1 MNISPTIV
9 TVPCFSGAPWQL
21 EQLTPLAGCSLRT
34 MRLPETLDT
43 IEGYADFVAKQVAD
57 LEHYI
62 LVGDSFGANI
72 AIALAT
78 RQPQGLEALV
88 LSGGF
93 AADPI
98 TNPFTKLKLTAASF
112 LPGELYQQITL
123 RFHAQSLASPYDFD
137 GQVPLSQAAIRSLF
151 IQNTPRHSYLSRM
164 KAAFS
169 ANYLDKLDRIQV
181 PTLVLT
187 PDYERL
193 IGKDA
198 ARQLVEGIPEATE
211 LILPHTGHMFRFTHP
226 VTYATA
232 IQDFL
237 QRRFESDVTATCM
250 PLKSYAI

>member
-1 MNISPTIV
+1 MNTSPTIV

-21 EQLTPLAGCSLRT
+21 ERLTPLADWSLRT
-34 MRLPETLDT
+34 MRLPETLDN
-43 IEGYADFVAKQVAD
+43 IEGYANFVAKQVAELD
-57 LEHYI
+57 RYI

-78 RQPQGLEALV
+78 SQPRGLEALV

-98 TNPFTKLKLTAASF
+98 TNPLTKLKLTVASF
-112 LPGELYQQITL
+112 LPGELYQQVTL
-123 RFHAQSLASPYDFD
+123 RFHAQSLASPYDLN
-137 GQVPLSQAAIRSLF
+137 GQVPLSQTDIRSLF
-151 IQNTPRHSYLSRM
+151 LQNTPRHSYLSRM

-169 ANYLDKLDRIQV
+169 ANYVDKLDRIQV

-187 PDYERL
+187 PGYERL
-193 IGKDA
+193 IGENA
-198 ARQLVEGIPEATE
+198 ARQLVEGIPNATE
-211 LILPHTGHMFRFTHP
+211 VILPHTGHMFRFTHP

-237 QRRFESDVTATCM
+237 QRRFGSDGTATCM
-250 PLKSYAI
+250 PLKSYAT